1 MKKKMVTILL
11 AGVLALSVVGCGA
24 APVPETGNTVTEEA
38 DGVDVNVGNT
48 EIDDSTVMEDNN
60 AVVEDTD
67 EIVIDEGE
75 AVDPNGSETTVGTE
89 TSGTMGTA
97 LLNDFIAQLE
107 ADSSL
112 SSMDIAT
119 ALTES
124 PNFVYAGATMEVEPG
139 YLMGFTEEISGFDDG
154 VMFAPMI
161 GSVPFVGYVFTVSND
176 PEGFLATLN
185 SCNDP
190 RWNICTEADETVST
204 IYGDKVCFIMCSNE
218 E

>member
-1 MKKKMVTILL
+1 MKKKIVTVML
-11 AGVLALSVVGCGA
+11 AGVLALSVVGCGS
-24 APVPETGNTVTEEA
+24 APAPEANNTVTEEA
-38 DGVDVNVGNT
+38 DGENQIADGT
-48 EIDDSTVMEDNN
+48 EDDSTVI
-60 AVVEDTD
+60 EDTE
-67 EIVIDEGE
+67 EITVDEGE
-75 AVDPNGSETTVGTE
+75 AVDPNGSDATVG
-89 TSGTMGTA
+89 SDAAATMGTA

-107 ADSSL
+107 ADGNL
-112 SSMDIAT
+112 SSMDIAS
-119 ALTES
+119 ALIES

-139 YLMGFTEEISGFDDG
+139 YMAGFTEEISGFDDG

-176 PEGFLATLN
+176 PEGFLAVLN

-218 E
+218 EE